1 MRIALENSSPSR
13 PRRAFTLAE
22 MVITSAVFLMLT
34 TAIVY
39 TYIFALNLHE
49 TDRIKLSATDDARKT
64 LIRLVDQVRSANKV
78 RIGNGN
84 YTNFVEC
91 VTNGVQTGNA
101 IQIYPTNL
109 GSIWM
114 QYYYETNTAS
124 SNFSK
129 LVFISYTNSGRPS
142 LAIANSITNT
152 VPLFSAEDSY
162 GRALSNNLNNVVI
175 GVCLQFRQL
184 QYPLVNIGPTNY
196 FQYYQLRT
204 RITRRLMY

>member
-1 MRIALENSSPSR
+1 MKTAAENIGTVRIQ
-13 PRRAFTLAE
+13 RAFTLAE
-22 MVITSAVFLMLT
+22 MMISSAVFLLLS

-64 LIRLVDQVRSANKV
+64 LIRLVDEVRSANKV

-91 VTNGVQTGNA
+91 ATNGVQTGNA
-101 IQIYPTNL
+101 IQIYPTNV
-109 GSIWM
+109 STIWL
-114 QYYYETNTAS
+114 QYYYQTNPLS

-129 LVFISYTNSGRPS
+129 LEFTSYTNVGHPS
-142 LAIANSITNT
+142 LAIANSLTNT
-152 VPLFSAEDSY
+152 LPLFAAEDSY
-162 GRALSNNLNNVVI
+162 GNALSNNMNNVVI
-175 GVCLQFRQL
+175 SVCLQFCQL

-196 FQYYQLRT
+196 FQYYQLHT